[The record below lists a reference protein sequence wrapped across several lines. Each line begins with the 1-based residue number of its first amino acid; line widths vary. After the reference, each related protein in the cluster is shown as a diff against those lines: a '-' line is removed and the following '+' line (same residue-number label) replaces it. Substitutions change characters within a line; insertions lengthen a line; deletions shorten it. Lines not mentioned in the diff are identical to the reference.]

1 MAEDYIDVQTS
12 SEIPLLHSRKEVAVG
27 FTDLGSIKPLDELL
41 SAYFPKKYGEKLSKS
56 LENNFRK
63 VHDKIEKFL
72 DLEDFDRKN
81 RNRSYDRIIEISTQ
95 VKNAI
100 DKSIEKHRAISTEGL
115 RQLTTTL
122 KAVGMEVGKQASEGI
137 KRNFKDLGFLRD
149 LETAGVELTDSFDSL
164 RKVSRT
170 LALRNEELTKW
181 FTTSSATL
189 QRLNANYGNG
199 VDIFSNIMNNI
210 KNQYTTSREEE
221 MAVISEYLESRTRY
235 ANLERLTEQQL
246 NAETSLYLKN
256 LVALRNATGKSVEI
270 LMKENKIR
278 EDDFA
283 LQSLMDMNPAMRA
296 IHDLLANSIGPE
308 LARAYMI
315 GDVTNQQYLG
325 SLSTSTGQGIQQI
338 VQAVR
343 AGRITDANRMIEQL
357 NKVVAVNQPY
367 RDALRAEMA
376 RNPLSSDLVYKNQ
389 PQAGAARTILGLQRM
404 STYNPNTQDNQDL
417 QKVRAA
423 SDEYRRTQIML
434 QQAVTQNLHTAAT
447 EIGFFG
453 DKLKSINDNVLTKI
467 IELKEKF
474 SDNAWADAFMSFGA
488 AAAGGLAL
496 GLLKSAGTWTINAA
510 TVFVNGKLFGD
521 GSGGYTGS
529 GGSGNSKRGKA
540 SKLPKGGK
548 GKAGILRRAASAIGN
563 ADDYLMNSKAG
574 KVLGKVSTG
583 LGVASLA
590 KGGYDLIASDDKLGA
605 SKNFLQSALWFLG
618 PGWGLAGELAGWVGE
633 KAGEGV
639 AWVVN
644 ALAGDYEFKGAH
656 EKYLAMMRER
666 EKAGNPIVPKTG
678 QPVPKINYTPQS
690 QPTMGTKSNNVSQTT
705 VTPQQQSKQIEK
717 KDLNDTNMIL
727 NNLLTELQK
736 IERGVAQGNK
746 IMNSNPYPRNITA
759 P

>member
-100 DKSIEKHRAISTEGL
+100 DKSIEKHKAISSEGL
-115 RQLTTTL
+115 RQFTTTL

-181 FTTSSATL
+181 FTTSSSTL

-296 IHDLLANSIGPE
+296 MHDLLANSIGPE

-357 NKVVAVNQPY
+357 NKVVAANQPY
-367 RDALRAEMA
+367 RDAMRAEMA

-453 DKLKSINDNVLTKI
+453 DKLKYINDNVLTKI

-521 GSGGYTGS
+521 GSDTGID
-529 GGSGNSKRGKA
+529 G
-540 SKLPKGGK
+540 KGGRRNNK
-548 GKAGILRRAASAIGN
+548 KRTLWNKIKDTTKAGVGAVIGN
-563 ADDYLMNSKAG
+563 KYVRAGAKWGGATTLAAGLANSA
-574 KVLGKVSTG
+574 LTLPS
-583 LGVASLA
+583 
-590 KGGYDLIASDDKLGA
+590 DIAEA
-605 SKNFLQSALWFLG
+605 SKNNVTMDQYYTNEAYNRPFWKNVLGSINPFEAQMIGHNFEMALFKTIDAIPSWITG
-618 PGWGLAGELAGWVGE
+618 KKRVPGA
-633 KAGEGV
+633 
-639 AWVVN
+639 VV
-644 ALAGDYEFKGAH
+644 DYRNQIKQ
-656 EKYLAMMRER
+656 
-666 EKAGNPIVPKTG
+666 NQ

-690 QPTMGTKSNNVSQTT
+690 QPTMGTSSNNVSQTT

-746 IMNSNPYPRNITA
+746 IMNSTPYPRNITA